1 MFYCV
6 RTPGTGLYANLEKYS
21 IPYPEAI
28 FNIDYFSND
37 PQPFFSLAKAL
48 YPGSHRPNYIHYFIR
63 TLHLKGLLLRT
74 YTQNIDGL
82 EKCESSAASKNC
94 KSMNLGCQQLIMIS
108 PRRPTVCGLP
118 EDKLV
123 EAHGS
128 FATASCHLCYTTYP
142 ADEAKVRLD
151 L

>member
-1 MFYCV
+1 M
-6 RTPGTGLYANLEKYS
+6 EKYS

-48 YPGSHRPNYIHYFIR
+48 YPGTHRPNYIHYFIR

-82 EKCESSAASKNC
+82 EKRESSAAYGFHYIPKNC
-94 KSMNLGCQQLIMIS
+94 KSMNFGVPTANKFL
-108 PRRPTVCGLP
+108 PPPFRRPAVCGLP

>member
-1 MFYCV
+1 MCVAVFYCV

-82 EKCESSAASKNC
+82 EKRESSAASKNC
-94 KSMNLGCQQLIMIS
+94 KSMNLGCQQLILIS
-108 PRRPTVCGLP
+108 PPRAPHSVRPPRGQAGGGSRQLRHSFLSPVLHHLP
-118 EDKLV
+118 
-123 EAHGS
+123 
-128 FATASCHLCYTTYP
+128 C
-142 ADEAKVRLD
+142 
-151 L
+151 